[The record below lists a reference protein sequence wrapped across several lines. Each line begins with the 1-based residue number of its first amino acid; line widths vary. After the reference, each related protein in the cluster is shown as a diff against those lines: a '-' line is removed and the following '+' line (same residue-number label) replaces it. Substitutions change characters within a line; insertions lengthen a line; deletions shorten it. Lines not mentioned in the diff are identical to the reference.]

1 MTPTLRRAHRTIWLV
16 LALPVGLVAALLA
29 YRSPQQ
35 QEPVRPPLP
44 GALPVLVRP
53 ARTDRLVLSLR
64 QLADGTERQIGIR
77 VR

>member
-16 LALPVGLVAALLA
+16 LALALPVGLVAALLA

-64 QLADGTERQIGIR
+64 QSADGTKG
-77 VR
+77 